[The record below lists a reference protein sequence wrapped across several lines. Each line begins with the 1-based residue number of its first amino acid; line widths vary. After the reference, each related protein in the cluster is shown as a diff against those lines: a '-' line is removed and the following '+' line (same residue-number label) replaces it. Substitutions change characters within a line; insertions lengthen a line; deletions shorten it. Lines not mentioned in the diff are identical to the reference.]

1 MLLSKCPLGRFL
13 YHERCSFGGG
23 VAAGALTPAEGSLS
37 LEGAGFGAQGRKG
50 AEINPSLA
58 LLCLSHQLG
67 SAGAAVYRVCL
78 QKHQLVEAA
87 EGKSRN
93 KSGWKNRGW
102 MHALL
107 AEVGQEAGGAGKGE
121 TATRGHG

>member
-1 MLLSKCPLGRFL
+1 M
-13 YHERCSFGGG
+13 
-23 VAAGALTPAEGSLS
+23 AAGALTPAEGSLS

-58 LLCLSHQLG
+58 LLCLSHQLR

-93 KSGWKNRGW
+93 KSGCKNTGW
-102 MHALL
+102 MHALP
-107 AEVGQEAGGAGKGE
+107 AEAGGAGKGE